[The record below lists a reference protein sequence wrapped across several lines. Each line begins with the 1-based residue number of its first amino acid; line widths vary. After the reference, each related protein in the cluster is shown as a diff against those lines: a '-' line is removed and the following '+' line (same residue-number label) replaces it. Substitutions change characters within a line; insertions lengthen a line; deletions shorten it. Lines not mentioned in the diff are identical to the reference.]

1 MQLPRMAAGFGVA
14 LATAVA
20 AFSQSLPQ
28 TAQRPVT
35 DTYYG
40 IKVVD
45 PYRWLEDWNKPEVQ
59 TWTATQTRYTRAQL
73 DARPFADAVRDRVK
87 ALGSSPQ
94 PRWTGLTYRPGVL
107 FAIKYQ
113 PPLNQPLI
121 VSMGTAA
128 DPSSER
134 VIVDPNRLDSSGTTT
149 IDYYEPSLDGRLIA
163 VSLSKGG
170 TEDGTVHVFE
180 VATGKEL
187 ADRVPRANG
196 GTAGGGVAWDRGSRG
211 FFYARYPHAGERPAA
226 DLPFYQQVYYHK
238 LGTSADV
245 DTYAI
250 GREFPRIAENRLQT
264 SADGKYT
271 LVTVLNGDGGEFAH
285 FIAGVDGKW
294 RRISSFADR
303 VSTAIF
309 GADDSLYLLSHRNAP
324 HGAIVKMSPSDQSVL
339 SAREIHRAADGD
351 IADFDVTNDHLF
363 VSLIIGGPSEVH
375 VLGLDGKRDAK
386 VNIPSLSGVTQ
397 LVAVG
402 SDVLGL
408 TERFTEPATWYRIS
422 PAGAIAQTRLGSK
435 STVDYSGIVI
445 ERIEAISKDG
455 THVPMS
461 ILHRKGIRLDGT
473 NPTLLYGYGGYGV
486 NRTPNFSATR
496 MVWLEQGGIYA
507 EANIRGGGE
516 FGDQWHTS
524 GHLTTKQNVFDDFAA
539 SAQALIDRKYTSTA
553 RLGITGRSNGGL
565 LMAATLTQHP
575 SLARAVVS
583 GVGVYDI
590 LRSELWPNG
599 EFNTTEF
606 GTVKNPEQF
615 KAMYAYA
622 PLQHVVKGTAYPGVL
637 LLSGT
642 NDPRVNPGD
651 SRRLAARLQAATTG
665 GPVLLRVN
673 GAGHVGTS
681 LNEALSQTADEY
693 TFLFWQLGVAYK
705 PVVVQGNNTH

>member
-1 MQLPRMAAGFGVA
+1 MQVPRMAAASAVA

-20 AFSQSLPQ
+20 AFSQNLPP
-28 TAQRPVT
+28 TTERPVT

-45 PYRWLEDWNKPEVQ
+45 PYRWLEDWSKPEVQ
-59 TWTATQTRYTRAQL
+59 TWTAAQTRYTRAQL
-73 DARPFADAVRDRVK
+73 DARPFADGVRDRVK

-94 PRWTGLTYRPGVL
+94 PRWTGLTYRSAVL

-121 VSMGTAA
+121 VAMGAAA
-128 DPSSER
+128 DPTSER

-170 TEDGTVHVFE
+170 TEDGTLHVFE

-187 ADRVPRANG
+187 ADRVPHANG
-196 GTAGGGVAWDRGSRG
+196 GTAGGGVTWDRDARG
-211 FFYARYPHAGERPAA
+211 FFYARYPHAGERPSA
-226 DLPFYQQVYYHK
+226 DLPFYQQVYHHK
-238 LGTSADV
+238 LGTSGDA
-245 DTYAI
+245 DTYAV

-264 SADGKYT
+264 STDGKYV
-271 LVTVLNGDGGEFAH
+271 LATVLNGDGGEFAH

-294 RRISSFADR
+294 RKISSFADR
-303 VSTAIF
+303 ATTAMF
-309 GADDSLYLLSHRNAP
+309 GDDDSLYLLSHRNAP
-324 HGAIVKMSPSDQSVL
+324 HGAIVKMSPSDHSVL
-339 SAREIHRAADGD
+339 SAREIYHATDGD
-351 IADFDVTNDHLF
+351 IADFEVTKDHLF
-363 VSLIIGGPSEVH
+363 VSLVIGGPSEVH
-375 VLGLDGKRDAK
+375 VMDLDGKRDTK
-386 VNIPSLSGVTQ
+386 VNLPALSAVTQ

-402 SDVLGL
+402 DDVLGL
-408 TERFTEPATWYRIS
+408 TERLTEPAAWYRIS
-422 PAGAIAQTRLGSK
+422 PAGAFTQTRLGSK
-435 STVDYSGIVI
+435 STVDYSDIMI
-445 ERIEAISKDG
+445 ERIEATSKDG
-455 THVPMS
+455 THVPIS
-461 ILHRKGIRLDGT
+461 ILRRRGIRLDGT

-516 FGDQWHTS
+516 YGDQWHTS
-524 GHLTTKQNVFDDFAA
+524 GHLTRKQNVFDDFAA

-553 RLGITGRSNGGL
+553 RLAITGRSNGGL
-565 LMAATLTQHP
+565 LMGATLTEHP

-615 KAMYAYA
+615 KAMYAYS
-622 PLQHVVKGTAYPGVL
+622 PLQHVVKGTAYPAVL
-637 LLSGT
+637 FLSGT

-651 SRRLAARLQAATTG
+651 SRRFAARLQAATTG

-681 LNEALSQTADEY
+681 LSEALSQTADEY
-693 TFLFWQLGVAYK
+693 TFLFWQLGVRYA
-705 PVVVQGNNTH
+705 PVGQRNNTH

>member
-1 MQLPRMAAGFGVA
+1 MQFRRMAAAFAVA

-20 AFSQSLPQ
+20 AFSQSLPP
-28 TAQRPVT
+28 TTERPVT

-45 PYRWLEDWNKPEVQ
+45 PYRWLEDWSQPEVQ
-59 TWTATQTRYTRAQL
+59 TWTAAQTGYTRAQL
-73 DARPFADAVRDRVK
+73 DARPFGDAVRDRVK

-128 DPSSER
+128 DPTSER
-134 VIVDPNRLDSSGTTT
+134 VVVDPNRLDSSGTTT
-149 IDYYEPSLDGRLIA
+149 IDFYEPSLDGRLVA

-238 LGTSADV
+238 LGTSADT
-245 DTYAI
+245 DTYVI

-271 LVTVLNGDGGEFAH
+271 VVTVLNGDGGEFAH
-285 FIAGVDGKW
+285 YIASLDGKW
-294 RRISSFADR
+294 RQISSFTERASI
-303 VSTAIF
+303 VAF
-309 GADDSLYLLSHRNAP
+309 GTDDSLYVLSHRSAP
-324 HGAIVKMSPSDQSVL
+324 HGAILKMSPVDQSAL
-339 SAREIHRAADGD
+339 KAREIYRAADGD
-351 IADFDVTNDHLF
+351 IADFEVTRDHLV
-363 VSLIIGGPSEVH
+363 VSLMIGGPSEVH
-375 VLGLDGKRDAK
+375 VMDLEGKRDTK
-386 VNIPSLSGVTQ
+386 VNVPALSAVTQ

-402 SDVLGL
+402 NDVLGL
-408 TERFTEPATWYRIS
+408 TERFTEPAAWYRIG
-422 PAGAIAQTRLGSK
+422 PTGTFARTDLGSK
-435 STVDYSGIVI
+435 SAVDYSDI
-445 ERIEAISKDG
+445 EVERVEATSKDG
-455 THVPMS
+455 TRVPVS

-473 NPTLLYGYGGYGV
+473 NPALLYGYGGYGV

-496 MVWLEQGGIYA
+496 VAWLEQGGVYA

-516 FGDQWHTS
+516 FGDLWHTS
-524 GHLTTKQNVFDDFAA
+524 GHLTKKQNVFDDFAA
-539 SAQALIDRKYTSTA
+539 AAQALIDRKYTSSA
-553 RLGITGRSNGGL
+553 KLAMQGASNGGL
-565 LMAATLTQHP
+565 LMAATLTQRP

-590 LRSELWPNG
+590 LRAELWPNG

-606 GTVKNPEQF
+606 GTVKNPEHF

-622 PLQHVVKGTAYPGVL
+622 PLEHIVKGTAYPAVL

-651 SRRLAARLQAATTG
+651 SRRLAARLQAATKG
-665 GPVLLRVN
+665 RPVLLRVN

-681 LNEALSQTADEY
+681 LSEGLSQVADVY

-705 PVVVQGNNTH
+705 PVAAQPNNTR

>member
-1 MQLPRMAAGFGVA
+1 MQFRQMAAGFTVA

-28 TAQRPVT
+28 TPQRPVT

-45 PYRWLEDWNKPEVQ
+45 PYRWLEDWSKSEVQ
-59 TWTATQTRYTRAQL
+59 TWTAAQTRYTRAQL

-94 PRWTGLTYRPGVL
+94 PRWTGLIYRSGVL

-128 DPSSER
+128 DPASER

-149 IDYYEPSLDGRLIA
+149 IDFYQPSLDGRLIA

-170 TEDGTVHVFE
+170 TEDGTLHVFE
-180 VATGKEL
+180 VATGKEF

-196 GTAGGGVAWDRGSRG
+196 GTAGGGVAWDRDARG
-211 FFYARYPHAGERPAA
+211 FFYARYPHAGERPTA

-238 LGTSADV
+238 LGTTSDT
-245 DTYAI
+245 DTYAV
-250 GREFPRIAENRLQT
+250 GREFPRIAENQLQT
-264 SADGKYT
+264 SADGRYV
-271 LVTVLNGDGGEFAH
+271 LATVLNGDGGEFAH

-294 RRISSFADR
+294 RKISSFADR
-303 VSTAIF
+303 TTTAMF
-309 GADDSLYLLSHRNAP
+309 GDDDSLYLLSHRNAP
-324 HGAIVKMSPSDQSVL
+324 HGAILKMSPSDQSVL
-339 SAREIHRAADGD
+339 SAREVYRAADGD
-351 IADFDVTNDHLF
+351 IADFEVTKDQLF
-363 VSLIIGGPSEVH
+363 VSLVIGGPSEVH
-375 VLGLDGKRDAK
+375 VMDRDGKRDTK
-386 VNIPSLSGVTQ
+386 VNLPALSAVTQ

-402 SDVLGL
+402 DDVLGL
-408 TERFTEPATWYRIS
+408 TERFTEPAAWYRIS
-422 PAGAIAQTRLGSK
+422 PAGAFTQTRLGSK
-435 STVDYSGIVI
+435 STVDYSDITI
-445 ERIEAISKDG
+445 ERIEATSKDG
-455 THVPMS
+455 THVHVS
-461 ILHRKGIRLDGT
+461 ILRRRGVRLDGT

-516 FGDQWHTS
+516 YGDPWHTS
-524 GHLTTKQNVFDDFAA
+524 GHLTKKQNVFDDFAA
-539 SAQALIDRKYTSTA
+539 AAQTLIDRKYTNA
-553 RLGITGRSNGGL
+553 AKLGITGRSNGGL

-590 LRSELWPNG
+590 LRAELWPNG

-606 GTVKNPEQF
+606 GTVKNAEQF
-615 KAMYAYA
+615 KAMHAYA
-622 PLQHVVKGTAYPGVL
+622 PLQHVVKGTAYPAVL

-651 SRRLAARLQAATTG
+651 SRRLAARLQNATTG

-681 LNEALSQTADEY
+681 LSEALSQAADEY
-693 TFLFWQLGVAYK
+693 TFLFWQLGVRYT
-705 PVVVQGNNTH
+705 PVGPRNSTH